1 MSRKITKQNPSIEA
15 VPEASSHAAKVAKLK
30 PFWVGVGAFL
40 LASIALI
47 GPLPRQDHATARQE
61 ILDRNAEVN
70 RLLHQS
76 CANCHSN
83 ATNWPWYAHVRPVS
97 MLLSQDILTAR
108 QYLRLSGKAD
118 LNANQRAEIYAA
130 AASRLMPP
138 KEYLFL
144 HPEAKLSP
152 RDLAVLARWVK
163 SRDEDPHKGA
173 LANLQNQSV
182 IGSGLQL
189 GNSFHHTR
197 GTNR

>member
-1 MSRKITKQNPSIEA
+1 MSRKIAKRNPSIEA
-15 VPEASSHAAKVAKLK
+15 ASEASSKTAKVAKLK
-30 PFWVGVGAFL
+30 PFRVGVGSFL

-47 GPLPRQDHATARQE
+47 GPLPRQNHATARQE
-61 ILDRNAEVN
+61 VLDRNPKIN

-83 ATNWPWYAHVRPVS
+83 ATNWPWYAHIRPVS
-97 MLLSQDILTAR
+97 LLLSDDIRTAR

-118 LNANQRAEIYAA
+118 LNASQRAEIYAA

-144 HPEAKLSP
+144 HPEAKLSTQ
-152 RDLAVLARWVK
+152 DLAVLARWAK
-163 SRDEDPHKGA
+163 SRDEDPHKEA

-182 IGSGLQL
+182 IGSELQL